1 MANYRIGKARAAKGM
16 TQQQLAAAVGI
27 SDSQLGRFDTGER
40 EPRVG
45 ELMRIGEVLGVPWQS
60 LIEDHVAPERFA
72 PLISWVSA
80 GQLMT
85 PDNPVDLEGGKQI
98 PLGDLGP
105 GEWIALR
112 VDGDSM
118 DRISPPDSVILV
130 NMADRKLVP
139 NACYVIVTEEG
150 EATYKRYRG
159 NPPRFAPVSTNV
171 DHDDIYPEGAVRVLG
186 RVRRSLID
194 M

>member
-1 MANYRIGKARAAKGM
+1 MAKYRIRKAMDSKGI
-16 TQQQLAAAVGI
+16 TGEELAEAVGLSGSQI
-27 SDSQLGRFDTGER
+27 SRFDSGKR
-40 EPRVG
+40 EPRVS
-45 ELMRIGEVLGVPWQS
+45 ELMRIGDVLGVPWTS
-60 LIEDHVAPERFA
+60 LVEGTEQNERYA

-80 GQLMT
+80 GALII
-85 PDNPVDLEGGKQI
+85 PDNDTDLESAKKV

-105 GEWIALR
+105 GNWIALR

-130 NMADRKLVP
+130 NTEDRALVP
-139 NACYVIVTEEG
+139 NACYVIVTEDG
-150 EATYKRYRG
+150 SATYKRFRN
-159 NPPRFAPVSTNV
+159 NPARFAPVSTNT
-171 DHDDIYPEGAVRVLG
+171 DHDDIYPEGAVTVLG